1 MIPPLKSFALAIRVM
16 KTFARSERSW
26 RSVGS
31 FIVLQGEFWPNGI
44 YAGISEVAYAMQ
56 DLSVNRVGIFP
67 TKRIER
73 SNRKNGLQRGF
84 GCEAPDGRRAVAEGL
99 PARLPTIG
107 SVKIVVLFHDS
118 ATIVAAI
125 SLHDSAPFFSGFSR
139 ISSCNKP

>member
-1 MIPPLKSFALAIRVM
+1 M
-16 KTFARSERSW
+16 KTFARSERSG

-67 TKRIER
+67 TRRIESFNR
-73 SNRKNGLQRGF
+73 ESKCRRRFGRDGSNGPGSMTK
-84 GCEAPDGRRAVAEGL
+84 GL
-99 PARLPTIG
+99 PTRLPAIG
-107 SVKIVVLFHDS
+107 SVKIIVLFHND
-118 ATIVAAI
+118 ATIVASVSI
-125 SLHDSAPFFSGFSR
+125 PDSAPFFSGFLR

>member
-26 RSVGS
+26 RTVGS

-44 YAGISEVAYAMQ
+44 YAGISEVTYAMQ

-67 TKRIER
+67 TRRIER
-73 SNRKNGLQRGF
+73 SNRESEWRRGF
-84 GCEAPDGRRAVAEGL
+84 GCDASDGLRAVTEGL

-107 SVKIVVLFHDS
+107 SVKIIVVFHNG
-118 ATIVAAI
+118 ATIVASI
-125 SLHDSAPFFSGFSR
+125 SIFVSTPFFSWFSR

>member
-26 RSVGS
+26 RTVGS

-73 SNRKNGLQRGF
+73 SNRESEWRRGF
-84 GCEAPDGRRAVAEGL
+84 GGDVSDGLRAVTKGL

-107 SVKIVVLFHDS
+107 SVKIIVVFHDG
-118 ATIVAAI
+118 ATIVASI
-125 SLHDSAPFFSGFSR
+125 SISVSLPFFSGFSR

>member
-1 MIPPLKSFALAIRVM
+1 MIPPLKSFALAIHVM

-67 TKRIER
+67 TRRIER
-73 SNRKNGLQRGF
+73 NRKENEGWRGF
-84 GCEAPDGRRAVAEGL
+84 HRDVPDGRRAMAEGL

-107 SVKIVVLFHDS
+107 SVKIIELFHVD
-118 ATIVAAI
+118 ATIDASI
-125 SLHDSAPFFSGFSR
+125 SICVSAPFFLGFSC

>member
-16 KTFARSERSW
+16 KTFARSGRSW

-67 TKRIER
+67 TRRIER
-73 SNRKNGLQRGF
+73 CNRESEQQQGF
-84 GCEAPDGRRAVAEGL
+84 GCDGTDGLHAMAEGV
-99 PARLPTIG
+99 PTRLPTIG
-107 SVKIVVLFHDS
+107 SVKIIVLFHAG
-118 ATIVAAI
+118 ATIEVSI
-125 SLHDSAPFFSGFSR
+125 SIRVSSPFFSGFSR